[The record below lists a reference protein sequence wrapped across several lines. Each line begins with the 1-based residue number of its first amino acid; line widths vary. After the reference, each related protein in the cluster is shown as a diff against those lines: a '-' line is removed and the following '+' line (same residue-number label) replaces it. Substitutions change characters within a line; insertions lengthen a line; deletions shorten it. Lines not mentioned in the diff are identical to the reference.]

1 MQTIDLMKKYPRL
14 LGCEFFFFLH
24 LYRICTTLTTCIDL
38 SLFML
43 QCQNQWSK
51 HELLIS
57 PSSSVSSD
65 TSTAFSLSNGPLNAA
80 IVAPHLISEYE
91 RTTYYHGISPD
102 PPQLL
107 WRSDLLTNPFP
118 IPTGRYTHLPTKT
131 AHGVFNKALS
141 AVWHT
146 AIPKIIKLLKDHSIR
161 YSAIKP
167 VRFSTLG
174 EDGQETLGPIVLW
187 IATPST
193 TTSESARDVSPAI
206 LNILE
211 AHGVMNMVVEWYE
224 GVVEKLSAGPRLL
237 RVTERNNPTHYVRRL
252 FTALLGMPIAIAER
266 EGSVGFFFH
275 ENKTRSGDP
284 STRVLGISNNH
295 VLHPNTT
302 IDYEFKGAGAPRQYV
317 RLAGHR
323 RFQRGLDEIKALI
336 AGKVIEAGYL
346 VENISRLEEDQQKN
360 QDPEEAEEIEQSL
373 KTQMDDLSKL
383 DKETVQL
390 ENFYKEV
397 HSQWSEITLRN
408 IGFVDWA
415 PKISIDEVNGHKY
428 TKDIA
433 TFEVDEVKFKSQ
445 FKGNVVDLGAFV
457 SSFS

>member
-1 MQTIDLMKKYPRL
+1 
-14 LGCEFFFFLH
+14 
-24 LYRICTTLTTCIDL
+24 
-38 SLFML
+38 ML

-65 TSTAFSLSNGPLNAA
+65 TSAAFSLSSSPLSTA
-80 IVAPHLISEYE
+80 VVTPHLISEYE
-91 RTTYYHGISPD
+91 RTIYYHGISPD

-107 WRSDLLTNPFP
+107 WRSDLLSNPFS
-118 IPTGRYTHLPTKT
+118 IPTGRYTHLPIKT

-141 AVWHT
+141 AVWH
-146 AIPKIIKLLKDHSIR
+146 AVVPKIIKLLKDHSIR
-161 YSAIKP
+161 YSAIKS
-167 VRFSTLG
+167 VRFSTLC

-193 TTSESARDVSPAI
+193 TTAENARDVSPAI
-206 LNILE
+206 LSILE
-211 AHGVMNMVVEWYE
+211 AHGVKDMVVEWYE
-224 GVVEKLSAGPRLL
+224 GMVEKLSAGPRLL
-237 RVTERNNPTHYVRRL
+237 RVTERINSTHYVRRL
-252 FTALLGMPIAIAER
+252 FTALLGMPIATAER

-284 STRVLGISNNH
+284 STRVLGISNNR
-295 VLHPNTT
+295 VLHPDTT

-346 VENISRLEEDQQKN
+346 VENISRLEDEQKN
-360 QDPEEAEEIEQSL
+360 QDPEEAEEIEQTL
-373 KTQMDDLSKL
+373 KTQMDDLVKL
-383 DKETVQL
+383 KKEIVQL

-397 HSQWSEITLRN
+397 YGQWSDITLRN

-445 FKGNVVDLGAFV
+445 FKGNVVDLGTFV